1 MLSLLL
7 IAGAI
12 QPNVFAASYCQL
24 RRYGIDDATARG
36 VAVRY
41 AYRHDLPDPLMTDG
55 VRADVKE
62 AVSALLKL
70 CPEV

>member
-24 RRYGIDDATARG
+24 RRYGIDD
-36 VAVRY
+36 AVRY